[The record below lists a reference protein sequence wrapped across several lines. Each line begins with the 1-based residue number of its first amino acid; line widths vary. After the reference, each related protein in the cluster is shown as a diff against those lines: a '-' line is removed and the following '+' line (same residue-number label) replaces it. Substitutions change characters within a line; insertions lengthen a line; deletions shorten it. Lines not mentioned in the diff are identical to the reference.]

1 MNCIKLPRW
10 AEELIKCFV
19 GFPERVQYYLDAVEV
34 VEASDVKSSQWIV
47 QLCAPT
53 SDDIATLIENPASV
67 YTHPSFV
74 RLLYRDNTYK
84 DFRDRHVRLVD
95 ALEAQSSRLVVEEF
109 LDHLT
114 ELSAEDRARSFLL
127 LASEIPS
134 DETGQEEDEERI
146 EWLTRIVASF
156 PTSPRALRPQL
167 LLAASIIGHTPMV
180 TLLLRDIATDDD
192 PAPNIDAVEAECL
205 IEAAVN
211 QHFEIVKELLDGG
224 RFSNGNETRWDAV
237 VQALE
242 VSCSNGAADITDILL
257 PHYLSYCSVISACG
271 VHHPRLHRLALSN
284 WHFEIVE
291 MLLECDPRGTLCN
304 MMELID
310 TLREEVALSAQEPAD
325 TAASSG
331 MLSIIGGEEN
341 DDMGDLIM
349 WDAAALA
356 RGVSSEDNTL
366 VKFLVNHVGFC
377 PEALEAA
384 LATALESGNRELVD
398 IISRPLQKMTDPCDE
413 QDGGEEKEE
422 EEEYER
428 IDSPCPTDLIND
440 EPTEGKT
447 DSGEHGS
454 HDRCQNP
461 TNVDGDNATM
471 ALDVLPDVSR
481 PPSAAKLMAARTMSF
496 NEVEQIMS
504 TATQSAVTRKT
515 DDNLLKVTE
524 DKDIDTESTQ
534 DDFLS
539 SHFTEVEEVEAA
551 QDNALSHSTEVEAD
565 ASTKLENDTL
575 TGLQKIDDTSFTAM
589 SVLLRQISSNTVD
602 RVLREGTLVVMQHE
616 VKEHTEASAARQ
628 SDAMLTSDGRK
639 YERAITPY
647 EVAAFEIPEG
657 DSFNSKSETTSL
669 TPVGSE
675 EAIALVERERSENQG
690 VIPCESSAGSDTA
703 KIDEAVVNTIVTG
716 DDLAVD
722 DGSLTSSVDTMD
734 VTLEQENCTE
744 VSVHELPVPVLP
756 PPIAIPPSKFLGS
769 TGELKNVDDA
779 SVLRRSDS
787 DKDADTER
795 CTSQDHL
802 ALPQVV
808 VSPVRTPLTSP
819 TRSTIICPVKWVE
832 HAAETSESSNLDVTS
847 SVPLH
852 EGDRV
857 EVHYKG
863 RPILF
868 PGVVIF
874 CHSSGVYDI
883 VYEDGEEE
891 TCVSRQL
898 IQLVESVQQPNDS
911 TAQNDHDEEPEAVIR
926 DEQVGVDGS
935 SEPTKSNGGSLL
947 DWDEGCSPTATP
959 ANGVSDHQ
967 LNRLDA
973 DDGRN
978 DEVVQGGPNMS
989 GASDS
994 NRQYQDTQAEQLST
1008 SFSFKLPGDNE
1019 TSSIVDKALG
1029 STFKPQCGY
1038 GVSAPAQSAN
1048 DAPSVSETDQEVEDN
1063 AVEVEHLPEIPSIV
1077 VPSTARTISGKADT
1091 ISSEDV
1097 TEWKNVDLLLT
1108 RKRRLFQTQTGSG
1121 ESIKVPWGEEF
1132 ATIQSLKRFAAQYPD
1147 VLRAH
1152 IATQLRELDGPLSN
1166 GSPRKP
1172 RSPRSRNPSA
1182 HSGAGQARGA
1192 LLLIK
1197 DLAFLLQHR
1206 LAPFFDTIVP
1216 VVLPTVFSSEK
1227 RFLCET
1233 ATEVLDAIILH
1244 CSGRKLALLFL
1255 QLGDKYDRHQDLRL
1269 YNLTSIYVEKCV
1281 RNWSKAEFS
1290 SLHASQSSTQLLTL
1304 LAKTLMSKS
1313 APVRISAQK
1322 TFRHLRDELGRRNFE
1337 VVLRA
1342 HVSPDLESLVLKEC
1356 GGGAAPAPSDRKRS
1370 RKHHER
1376 RVDTQS
1382 NSVSNPTIVQGSPS
1396 ILQRMLLHRQNRV
1409 LPAQT

>member
-802 ALPQVV
+802 ALPQR
-808 VSPVRTPLTSP
+808 SRCRT
-819 TRSTIICPVKWVE
+819 
-832 HAAETSESSNLDVTS
+832 
-847 SVPLH
+847 
-852 EGDRV
+852 
-857 EVHYKG
+857 
-863 RPILF
+863 
-868 PGVVIF
+868 
-874 CHSSGVYDI
+874 
-883 VYEDGEEE
+883 
-891 TCVSRQL
+891 
-898 IQLVESVQQPNDS
+898 
-911 TAQNDHDEEPEAVIR
+911 
-926 DEQVGVDGS
+926 
-935 SEPTKSNGGSLL
+935 
-947 DWDEGCSPTATP
+947 
-959 ANGVSDHQ
+959 
-967 LNRLDA
+967 
-973 DDGRN
+973 
-978 DEVVQGGPNMS
+978 
-989 GASDS
+989 
-994 NRQYQDTQAEQLST
+994 
-1008 SFSFKLPGDNE
+1008 
-1019 TSSIVDKALG
+1019 
-1029 STFKPQCGY
+1029 
-1038 GVSAPAQSAN
+1038 
-1048 DAPSVSETDQEVEDN
+1048 
-1063 AVEVEHLPEIPSIV
+1063 
-1077 VPSTARTISGKADT
+1077 ADT

>member
-716 DDLAVD
+716 DDLA
-722 DGSLTSSVDTMD
+722 
-734 VTLEQENCTE
+734 
-744 VSVHELPVPVLP
+744 
-756 PPIAIPPSKFLGS
+756 
-769 TGELKNVDDA
+769 
-779 SVLRRSDS
+779 
-787 DKDADTER
+787 
-795 CTSQDHL
+795 
-802 ALPQVV
+802 
-808 VSPVRTPLTSP
+808 
-819 TRSTIICPVKWVE
+819 
-832 HAAETSESSNLDVTS
+832 
-847 SVPLH
+847 
-852 EGDRV
+852 
-857 EVHYKG
+857 
-863 RPILF
+863 
-868 PGVVIF
+868 
-874 CHSSGVYDI
+874 
-883 VYEDGEEE
+883 
-891 TCVSRQL
+891 
-898 IQLVESVQQPNDS
+898 
-911 TAQNDHDEEPEAVIR
+911 
-926 DEQVGVDGS
+926 
-935 SEPTKSNGGSLL
+935 
-947 DWDEGCSPTATP
+947 
-959 ANGVSDHQ
+959 
-967 LNRLDA
+967 
-973 DDGRN
+973 
-978 DEVVQGGPNMS
+978 
-989 GASDS
+989 
-994 NRQYQDTQAEQLST
+994 
-1008 SFSFKLPGDNE
+1008 